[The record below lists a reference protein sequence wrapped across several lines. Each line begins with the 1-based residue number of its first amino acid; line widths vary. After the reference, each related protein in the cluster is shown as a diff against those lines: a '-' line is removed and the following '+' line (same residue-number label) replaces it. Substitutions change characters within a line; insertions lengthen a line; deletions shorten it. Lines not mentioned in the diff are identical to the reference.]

1 MKYIGY
7 FSLFLFATFFLLSCD
22 EMEAPYLTDVGG
34 ADTSECPVPA
44 FPHIHDPVK
53 RVLLEDY
60 TGHLCVNC
68 PTAAVTAHD
77 LQDGLGDRLVVIS
90 IHAGFFATPMGGNYT
105 TDFRTEAGTEWDTF
119 FGISKVGNPN
129 GMVDRI
135 GYNSDHILSPGAW
148 SNAIAQQLERE
159 PELTV
164 EIINEYQESD
174 RKLCTHIQ
182 TVFNKETNRN
192 LNLNVVIIED
202 EIIAPQK
209 NNNPEVGDT
218 PEILEY
224 EHNHVLRGAVNTPWG
239 VQIAQRGVIMAED
252 SEVTK
257 SYKYYLNEAWD
268 PYKCK
273 IVAFAY
279 DADTYEV
286 LQVSQVSVR

>member
-1 MKYIGY
+1 MKYTGY
-7 FSLFLFATFFLLSCD
+7 FSLFLLASSFLLSCD
-22 EMEAPYLTDVGG
+22 EVEAPYLVDVGG
-34 ADTSECPVPA
+34 ADTSECPVPN

-77 LQDGLGDRLVVIS
+77 LQAASGDRLVVIS

-105 TDFRTEAGTEWDTF
+105 ADFRTEAGNEWDTF

-135 GYNSDHILSPGAW
+135 GYNSAHILSPGAW
-148 SNAIAQQLERE
+148 SDKIASQLEKE

-164 EIINEYQESD
+164 EIINDFQESD

-182 TVFNKETNRN
+182 TVFVRETNRN
-192 LNLNVVIIED
+192 LNLSVMITED

-209 NNNPEVGDT
+209 NNNPDVGAT
-218 PEILEY
+218 PEILNY
-224 EHNHVLRGAVNTPWG
+224 EHNHVLRSAINTPWG
-239 VQIAQRGVIMAED
+239 IQIAQRGVIMAKD
-252 SEVTK
+252 TEVTK
-257 SYKYYLNEAWD
+257 SYKVYLNEVWD
-268 PYKCK
+268 PYKCRV
-273 IVAFAY
+273 VAFAY